1 MMKKVIPALLIGGL
15 VLTGCSKEEPE
26 ESAPTSM
33 STPTTVTKAK
43 KKTEDLPDVDPNDL
57 PTVDNT
63 RIDRTDPDDVAKKF
77 ILLSTTF
84 APGREVD
91 ERKEVE
97 RGYPLTTSH
106 YRDNHKPLEPN
117 PAIVRTR
124 SWYNQK
130 TSYENPV
137 RVVVS
142 QVGWADRPV
151 PVKDDD
157 KRAIRSVHSVQTPI
171 TESGR
176 KLSGR
181 TRDWE
186 VTVVKQDNNT
196 WLVDDAVATE
206 VED

>member
-26 ESAPTSM
+26 ESTPTSA

-106 YRDNHKPLEPN
+106 YRENHKPLEPN

-124 SWYNQK
+124 SWYNQE

-151 PVKDDD
+151 PVKDND

>member
-1 MMKKVIPALLIGGL
+1 MMKKAIPALLIGGL

-26 ESAPTSM
+26 ESTPTSA

-106 YRDNHKPLEPN
+106 YRENHKPLEPN

-124 SWYNQK
+124 SWYNQE

-151 PVKDDD
+151 PVKDND

>member
-1 MMKKVIPALLIGGL
+1 MMKKTVPALLVGGL
-15 VLTGCSKEEPE
+15 VLTGCGEAQQEE
-26 ESAPTSM
+26 
-33 STPTTVTKAK
+33 STPTSVSAPATVTKAK
-43 KKTEDLPDVDPNDL
+43 QKNDDLPTVDPNDL
-57 PTVDNT
+57 PTVDNV
-63 RIDRTDPDDVAKKF
+63 RLDRTDPDDVAKKF
-77 ILLSTTF
+77 VLLSTTF

-91 ERKEVE
+91 ERNEVE
-97 RGYPLTTSH
+97 RGYPLTTKH

-130 TSYENPV
+130 TSYDNPV

-151 PVKDDD
+151 PVKDDA
-157 KRAIRSVHSVQTPI
+157 KQAIRSVHSVQTPI

-181 TRDWE
+181 TRDWQ
-186 VTVVKQDNNT
+186 VTVVKQDDNT

-206 VED
+206 IED